1 MAFIQK
7 SLIVVLVIMCFVIN
21 DVVCRQISENT
32 SNNSETDVSE
42 GRTFGHHFL
51 KRISFA
57 IIPGAFV
64 VGVITTLLAALTVV
78 SMKGLG
84 VGLILLILTIGQ
96 LMSRAIPQAQ
106 AAPLAAPL
114 PVIYSHA
121 HSQQPVFLE
130 KEW

>member
-1 MAFIQK
+1 MALNQRF
-7 SLIVVLVIMCFVIN
+7 LTALVVVCFVVN
-21 DVVCRQISENT
+21 EVVCRQIAEST
-32 SNNSETDVSE
+32 VNNSDSDVSE

-57 IIPGAFV
+57 IVPGAFV

-106 AAPLAAPL
+106 ASPLAAPV

>member
-1 MAFIQK
+1 MAASKIIAVAVT
-7 SLIVVLVIMCFVIN
+7 LLVVGCNF
-21 DVVCRQISENT
+21 VVCQEEN
-32 SNNSETDVSE
+32 SSVSE
-42 GRTFGHHFL
+42 ARTFGHHFL

-64 VGVITTLLAALTVV
+64 IGAVTTLLAALTVV

-84 VGLILLILTIGQ
+84 VGVILLILTIGQ
-96 LMSRAIPQAQ
+96 LLSKSLPHVH

-114 PVIYSHA
+114 PVVYSHTHA
-121 HSQQPVFLE
+121 QQPVWLE